1 MKKQLAAM
9 TMAMTMAASLIVP
22 AGTAKAETTGA
33 QDLTNPF
40 VSKTAGQTVWDCI
53 YFGNY
58 WQTKYTPDN
67 APSEMQDDVVHT
79 DTDGNKYLVR
89 EDGSCYRYEP
99 IKWRVLKVSGNDAFL
114 MADQNLDLR
123 KYHDTE
129 LESIHQPAADW
140 ENCDL
145 RAWLNGSGASDF
157 LSVAF
162 SAAEQEA
169 IKVTNVKNEP
179 NPWSNISSGADTQD
193 QVYLLSVQEALTN
206 AYGFSADPAEKL
218 TRRSSNTN
226 YAADGG
232 TIKSDQGYNQG
243 YWLRSSGAKEHRP
256 AYVGLF
262 LDAIILTEPTVHDN
276 RQVGVMPVRP
286 VMHVDLSDTSL
297 WSYAG
302 MVKADG
308 SVWKEPAACV
318 KTPAKPTIESV
329 TSTKAKTAKVTL
341 TKKVSGASGYQVMYA
356 VNSKFS
362 GAKTKK
368 FTGTSVTLTNL
379 SKKTWYFKVR
389 AYKESGNKTVYSK
402 WSGAKKAS
410 VKGSTT
416 ITYKTN
422 EFTLQLPANWEGCY
436 RVDKGE
442 TDGLPWYSFCDKQCY
457 KELNGEGGWL
467 FSIAVY
473 KDRSYEDMPSYDV
486 LMKKGNK
493 IYVALYPTDVQ
504 FYGTSEKATKSYN
517 KLSSQIDQ
525 VLKSMKLR

>member
-1 MKKQLAAM
+1 MRKQLAAM
-9 TMAMTMAASLIVP
+9 TLALTMAASLIVP
-22 AGTAKAETTGA
+22 AGTAEAKTTSA
-33 QDLTNPF
+33 KDLTNPF
-40 VSKTAGQTVWDCI
+40 VSKTAGQPVWDCI

-67 APSEMQDDVVHT
+67 VPSEMMNDVVQT
-79 DTDGNKYLVR
+79 DTDGSKYLVR
-89 EDGSCYRYEP
+89 ENGSCYRYEP

-114 MADQNLDLR
+114 MADKNLDLR

-129 LESIHQPAADW
+129 LEPLQQPAADW
-140 ENCDL
+140 ESSDL
-145 RAWLNGSGASDF
+145 RAWLNGDF
-157 LSVAF
+157 MSVAF
-162 SAAEQEA
+162 TEAEQEA
-169 IKVTNVKNEP
+169 ITVTNVKNEP
-179 NPWSNISSGADTQD
+179 NPWSDISSGANTQD

-206 AYGFSADPAEKL
+206 AYGFSTDPAEKL

-226 YAADGG
+226 YTSDGG
-232 TIKSDQGYNQG
+232 TIKSDQGYNVG
-243 YWLRSSGAKEHRP
+243 YWLRSSGAKEYRP

-262 LDAIILTEPTVHDN
+262 LDAIILTQPTVHDN

-302 MVKADG
+302 MVKSDG
-308 SVWKEPAACV
+308 SVWKEPQASV
-318 KTPAKPTIESV
+318 KAPAKPAIKSV

-356 VNSKFS
+356 SNSKFS
-362 GAKTKK
+362 GAKMKK

-389 AYKESGNKTVYSK
+389 SYKKSGGKTVYSK
-402 WSGAKKAS
+402 WSSVKKTA
-410 VKGSTT
+410 VKGSTA
-416 ITYKTN
+416 ITYKTKD
-422 EFTLQLPANWEGCY
+422 FTLTLPANWDGCY
-436 RVDKGE
+436 QAGKGQ
-442 TDGLPWYSFCDKQCY
+442 TDGLPWYSFYEKQCY

-473 KDRSYEDMPSYDV
+473 KDKSYEDMPSYDV

-493 IYVALYPTDVQ
+493 IYVVLYPTDVQ
-504 FYGTSEKATKSYN
+504 FYGTSAKATKSYTTM
-517 KLSSQIDQ
+517 SGQIDK
-525 VLKSMKLR
+525 VLKSMKLL

>member
-1 MKKQLAAM
+1 MRKQLAAM
-9 TMAMTMAASLIVP
+9 TLALAMAASLIAP
-22 AGTAKAETTGA
+22 AGTAEAKTTGA
-33 QDLTNPF
+33 QDLINPF

-58 WQTKYTPDN
+58 WQTKYKPDN
-67 APSEMQDDVVHT
+67 APSGMSDDVVRT
-79 DTDGNKYLVR
+79 DAAGNKYLAR

-114 MADQNLDLR
+114 MANQNLDHR

-129 LESIHQPAADW
+129 LA
-140 ENCDL
+140 
-145 RAWLNGSGASDF
+145 
-157 LSVAF
+157 
-162 SAAEQEA
+162 A
-169 IKVTNVKNEP
+169 IKTTAVKNEP
-179 NPWSNISSGADTQD
+179 NPWSDISSGADTRD
-193 QVYLLSVQEALTN
+193 QVYLLSVQEALSS
-206 AYGFSADPAEKL
+206 AYGFSTDPAEKV
-218 TRRSSNTN
+218 TRLSSNTD

-232 TIKSDQGYNQG
+232 TIKSDQGYNKG
-243 YWLRSSGAKEHRP
+243 YWLRSSGASEYHP
-256 AYVGLF
+256 AYVGVF
-262 LDAIILTEPTVHDN
+262 NDAIIVTQPTVHDN
-276 RQVGVMPVRP
+276 RQVGIMPVRP

-308 SVWKEPAACV
+308 SAWKEPETSV
-318 KTPAKPTIESV
+318 KAPAKPAIKSV

-341 TKKVSGASGYQVMYA
+341 AKKVSGASGYQVMYA
-356 VNSKFS
+356 DNSKFT
-362 GAKTKK
+362 GAKTKQ

-389 AYKESGNKTVYSK
+389 SYKKSGSKTVYSK
-402 WSGAKKAS
+402 WSGVKKAA
-410 VKGSTT
+410 VKGSTS
-416 ITYKTN
+416 IIYKTKD
-422 EFTLQLPANWEGCY
+422 FTLQLPANWEGCY
-436 RVDKGE
+436 RVDEGE
-442 TDGLPWYSFCDKQCY
+442 VDGLPWYSFSDKQCY

-473 KDRSYEDMPSYDV
+473 TDQSYEDMPSYDV

-504 FYGTSEKATKSYN
+504 FYGTSAKATKSYQ
-517 KLSSQIDQ
+517 KLSGQIGQ